1 MILTATEPPEA
12 RGLSRDAVRLLVGAP
27 GGISHHRFT
36 DLPELLAPGDVL
48 VVNRSGTLPAAV
60 DVDGSDVVMHVST
73 SRPDGGWL
81 VELRRRNGNAT
92 KPYPGG
98 SPGDRLR
105 LAGGAT
111 VTLHARVGR
120 LWQADLDTPSV
131 PGYLLAHGRPIRYSY
146 VERDWPL
153 SAYQTVFSAEPGS
166 AEMPSAARPFTP
178 ELVTRLVTAGVVVA
192 PITLH
197 TGVASLESPEPP
209 YPEWYAVPPATAR
222 LVSQARAAGARVIA
236 VGTTATRAIETVA
249 DPDGTVRPGTGWTDL
264 VLTPG
269 SLRVERELGRS
280 PRSPWTRKG
289 RGVRAIDGLLTGF
302 HAPTASHLWLLAAVA
317 GERLLARCYA
327 EAEAEGYRWHEFGD
341 LNLLLRK

>member
-1 MILTATEPPEA
+1 MMLTATEPPEA
-12 RGLSRDAVRLLVGAP
+12 RGLSRDAVRLLVGTP
-27 GGISHHRFT
+27 DGISHRRFT

-48 VVNRSGTLPAAV
+48 VVNRSATLPGAV
-60 DVDGSDVVMHVST
+60 DVDGSDLVLHVST

-81 VELRRRNGNAT
+81 VELRRRNGHAT
-92 KPYPGG
+92 EPYPGG
-98 SPGDRLR
+98 STGDRLR

-111 VTLHARVGR
+111 VTLHVREGR
-120 LWQADLDTPSV
+120 LWQADLDTPSREV

-146 VERDWPL
+146 VQKDWPL
-153 SAYQTVFSAEPGS
+153 SAYQTVFSTEPGS

-178 ELVTRLVTAGVVVA
+178 ELVTRLVTAGVVFA

-222 LVSQARAAGARVIA
+222 LVTQARAAGARVIA

-249 DPDGTVRPGTGWTDL
+249 ERDGTVRPGSGWTDL
-264 VLTPG
+264 VLTP
-269 SLRVERELGRS
+269 EL
-280 PRSPWTRKG
+280 
-289 RGVRAIDGLLTGF
+289 GVRAIDGLLTGL
-302 HAPTASHLWLLAAVA
+302 HEPQASHLQLLAAVA

-341 LNLLLRK
+341 LNLLLRKQHRE